1 MGTFTTSQ
9 QFQLGL
15 NIANPWWLSGASIDL
30 DFRNGRYYDSSL
42 TTLKQPLAPL
52 NSYLSITR
60 ASTGYA
66 KTSTGTLTS
75 FGNNVLR
82 VTNLGLL
89 IEDARTNTYSV
100 SQDLVAW
107 GSNSAAVTT
116 TNNQTTAPDL
126 TATAGSQLSNGGTN
140 TYYTFQTGISVTAG
154 LWTVSY
160 FAKSAGAP
168 YAYLSSVDNA
178 GNRYA
183 IVIDLS
189 SGAITANNSVGSPTS
204 VASYSEPFG
213 NGWYRLSVTQNFSA
227 SPGSGGMQIGF
238 GNEAVPSSWSGN
250 VPSGQV
256 IANGLG
262 IYAWGFQMEAG
273 GFVSSYIPAL
283 GAQATRAAESI
294 SISGSAQSLINST
307 TASIIAQ
314 LNNGGSI
321 NYAATAVDSNGTN
334 LLGFDATNH
343 GLASITASLAT
354 TNTANRTSR
363 DKLGIAWSGAG
374 RSLVL
379 NGGTVATDAT
389 AQTPSATQKLGS
401 AGGTSNFVYAYIE
414 RLSIWNSKLADAT
427 LQALTV

>member
-1 MGTFTTSQ
+1 MGTFTTSK

-30 DFRNGRYYDSSL
+30 DFDNGRYYDSSL
-42 TTLKQPLAPL
+42 SALKQSLAVVTD
-52 NSYLSITR
+52 YLSCTR

-66 KTSTGTLTS
+66 NTSTGTLTS
-75 FGNNVLR
+75 FSNNVLR
-82 VTNLGLL
+82 LTDLGLL
-89 IEDARTNTYSV
+89 VEDARTNYCLH
-100 SQDLVAW
+100 SQDSFDQSIWNNEGTNPTVTV
-107 GSNSAAVTT
+107 NAA
-116 TNNQTTAPDL
+116 TAPDGTL
-126 TATAGSQLSNGGTN
+126 TAALVADNSSSAAPYINQSVTLSGASGTYTTSVYAKAGTSSIICVQLQTGSQDGACYFQLTGAGSAALRSLHPATSAQIKQL
-140 TYYTFQTGISVTAG
+140 A
-154 LWTVSY
+154 
-160 FAKSAGAP
+160 
-168 YAYLSSVDNA
+168 
-178 GNRYA
+178 
-183 IVIDLS
+183 
-189 SGAITANNSVGSPTS
+189 
-204 VASYSEPFG
+204 
-213 NGWYRLSVTQNFSA
+213 NGWYRCSIQCTSTGGGDGGALRIAPAWRSDMTGGESDATQT
-227 SPGSGGMQIGF
+227 
-238 GNEAVPSSWSGN
+238 GNLYIWGV
-250 VPSGQV
+250 QV
-256 IANGLG
+256 
-262 IYAWGFQMEAG
+262 EAG
-273 GFVSSYIPAL
+273 AFLSSYIPTS
-283 GAQATRAAESI
+283 GATATRAAESI

-354 TNTANRTSR
+354 ANTANRISR